1 MLRKRTRTSLSEG
14 ANLERMRTFMVPIIR
29 PFGKGKTIKT
39 GSCQGLEGGRDEKHC
54 TENFQ
59 GSETIHCD
67 ITDTCNYTLTQTHGM
82 YNPNNEPQCKLWTL
96 GDSDISMQVHQL

>member
-1 MLRKRTRTSLSEG
+1 MLRKRTCTSLSEG

-59 GSETIHCD
+59 GSETILN
-67 ITDTCNYTLTQTHGM
+67 DTVTANKCHYTFAKTHRI
-82 YNPNNEPQCKLWTL
+82 YNANSEL
-96 GDSDISMQVHQL
+96 